1 MENKNGN
8 GLFLGIVSV
17 ATLVVAII
25 GATFAYFSA
34 NTQSAENAV
43 EVGAYE
49 YNLSLSMNQIYPE
62 NVSVQGLI
70 PLNPDTV
77 IEGALEP
84 NNTNLLYALNVAK
97 NKCIDDNG
105 MQVCALY
112 QVSITNQATNPV
124 TLKGQIKTTS
134 NIPGTPTSDTEM
146 RTGFANLTY
155 QSLIGNH
162 EDNSLAKNTALAFA
176 APVTLASETEGD
188 NTVNIADIYIPGAH
202 TDEETEELV
211 AGVGTSYVLIY
222 LNDNGDQSAEMGAKF
237 TGQVIYSSSGDAAT
251 GLTGTFKVGGNDD
264 DLGDEGQD

>member
-17 ATLVVAII
+17 ATLIVAII

-62 NVSVQGLI
+62 NVSPKGLI
-70 PLNPDTV
+70 PLLPDAE
-77 IEGALEP
+77 IEGAEAP
-84 NNTNLLYALNVAK
+84 NNINLLYALNVAK
-97 NKCIDDNG
+97 KKCIDDNG

-112 QVSITNQATNPV
+112 QVLITNQATNPV

-134 NIPGTPTSDTEM
+134 NIPGTPTSETET
-146 RTGFANLTY
+146 RTGFVNLTY

-162 EDNSLAKNTALAFA
+162 EDNTLAKNPEFST
-176 APVTLASETEGD
+176 PVTLASETEGE
-188 NTVNIADIYIPGAH
+188 NTVNIADIYIPGA
-202 TDEETEELV
+202 TVAEDSDEITP
-211 AGVGTSYVLIY
+211 GVGSSYVLIY
-222 LNDNGDQSAEMGAKF
+222 LNDKGDQSAEMGARF
-237 TGQVIYSSSGDAAT
+237 TGQVIYSSSGDAST
-251 GLTGTFKVGGNDD
+251 GLTGTFKVGGTEEEPEA
-264 DLGDEGQD
+264 GE